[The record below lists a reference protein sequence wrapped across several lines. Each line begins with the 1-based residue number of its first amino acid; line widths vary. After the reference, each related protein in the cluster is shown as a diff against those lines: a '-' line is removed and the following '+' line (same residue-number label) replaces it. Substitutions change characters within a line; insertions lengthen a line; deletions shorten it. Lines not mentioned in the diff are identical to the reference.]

1 MTNSVQMQI
10 NILITVTVLLIY
22 FPVQP
27 SASDCLHI
35 KNIQCS
41 CETTSAM
48 CFGSQ
53 EDRLDVQQL
62 LSNLSNIYSSND
74 LLDFTLNVTNLAFLP
89 EYTFSDFKIKNLTL
103 GNELRD
109 IYNDLF
115 SGLEYSLLNLNLQ
128 YNDIEFVGNPLS
140 SLQNLKRLNLD
151 YNNLEEI
158 DTVIFFNLSKLEF
171 LSVSGNNISSLDSD
185 FLINL
190 PSLQTLILNCNN
202 FPSVS
207 DINIESATLTKLS
220 AQICSIGNSLER
232 DSFSRVSNL
241 KDIDLSSNNING
253 VESNAL
259 NELHSLEIM
268 NLSNNKV
275 EFLRNNAFSSLY
287 NLIELNLK
295 NNKLSLVEE
304 NAFRNLTKLKRLDI
318 SGNMLEAILQEYTL
332 DLHSLERIN
341 LQNNKIKI
349 VTARTFSRSANLQDL
364 QLGGNVLHCSCE
376 LSHFASFLIN
386 STLIRPDDINAIVC
400 FSPTGLKNTKL
411 IDVDFHPMNCEL
423 DDPIPEEDEDDEEYD
438 DTEIQSTM
446 LVFTMSV
453 TETASVTESSEKIT
467 ATTATTS
474 SEKIDSTTPLISSDK
489 IVDSTTPMTSSEK
502 IDSTTLAISSEKI
515 TDSTIPMNSSI
526 SVTSTEVFAIG
537 NYSSTKE
544 DTTLNI
550 EKSSTSA
557 VTHTE
562 TTSLISALITQNTFS
577 PLDSTTEFTTLISQS
592 STMNGNVTTEMIS
605 TTGFTTSKFKSAEV
619 SVDILD
625 YSILDNKFCI
635 RWKINGEILSR
646 PTCSVQ
652 INSRTGKHFKNIKCP
667 PSGNEIQECIVVDNV
682 YEFCINVYVS
692 GMRKNK
698 KCSKVQL
705 STTTT
710 ESISTILSTVSEPI
724 TQFMTETK
732 SNFNFTTISLSS
744 TESPFIPFKIMKFD
758 VTFNHSNTHA
768 TAKWLVNKYESN
780 LLCNLTL
787 ITVSMNYNHTEG
799 VFDCRNNSYTIQNI
813 KEHETLEICILNFYK
828 GYSTPLLCQ
837 SSTGLTYE
845 LKASKTKDTGYK
857 NSSLIAVICL
867 LIIVAIIVIAL
878 ILKNLLK
885 KRTES
890 DMYNVSA
897 EERNVLRRMS
907 SPFQKDPCVRYS
919 YTLKEQEEV

>member
-1 MTNSVQMQI
+1 
-10 NILITVTVLLIY
+10 
-22 FPVQP
+22 
-27 SASDCLHI
+27 
-35 KNIQCS
+35 
-41 CETTSAM
+41 M

-53 EDRLDVQQL
+53 EDRLDVQLL

-74 LLDFTLNVTNLAFLP
+74 LLDFTLNITNLAFLP
-89 EYTFSDFKIKNLTL
+89 ESSFSDFKIKNLTL
-103 GNELRD
+103 GIELKD
-109 IYNDLF
+109 IYDDLF
-115 SGLEYSLLNLNLQ
+115 SGLEHSLLSLNLQ

-171 LSVSGNNISSLDSD
+171 LSVSGNNMSSLDSD

-190 PSLQTLILNCNN
+190 PSLQTLILNYNN

-241 KDIDLSSNNING
+241 KDIDLSSNNIIG

-259 NELHSLEIM
+259 NELHSLEVM
-268 NLSNNKV
+268 NLSNNKI
-275 EFLRNNAFSSLY
+275 EYLRNNAFSSLY
-287 NLIELNLK
+287 NLIELDLK

-304 NAFRNLTKLKRLDI
+304 NAFLNLTKLKSLDI

-364 QLGGNVLHCSCE
+364 LLGGNVLHCSCE
-376 LSHFASFLIN
+376 LLHFSSFLIN
-386 STLIRPDDINAIVC
+386 NTLIRPDDINAIVC

-411 IDVDFHPMNCEL
+411 VDVDFHPMNCEL
-423 DDPIPEEDEDDEEYD
+423 DDPIPDEDEEYD
-438 DTEIQSTM
+438 DTETESTTSISIM
-446 LVFTMSV
+446 NV

-467 ATTATTS
+467 ITAAMTS
-474 SEKIDSTTPLISSDK
+474 SEKIDSTTPLISSER
-489 IVDSTTPMTSSEK
+489 IIDSTTSMTSPEK
-502 IDSTTLAISSEKI
+502 IDSTTLMISSKKI
-515 TDSTIPMNSSI
+515 TDSTVPVTSPI
-526 SVTSTEVFAIG
+526 SVTSTEVFTIG

-550 EKSSTSA
+550 EKSTTTA
-557 VTHTE
+557 VTHTK
-562 TTSLISALITQNTFS
+562 TTSFISALITQNTFS
-577 PLDSTTEFTTLISQS
+577 PLDSTTEFTTLISKS
-592 STMNGNVTTEMIS
+592 STMNDSATTEMIS
-605 TTGFTTSKFKSAEV
+605 TTEFTTNKFISPEV

-635 RWKINGEILSR
+635 RWKINGKILSK

-667 PSGNEIQECIVVDNV
+667 PSDNEIQECIAADNV
-682 YEFCINVYVS
+682 YEFCINIYVS

-705 STTTT
+705 STSTT
-710 ESISTILSTVSEPI
+710 ESTSTILSTVSESI
-724 TQFMTETK
+724 TQFITETK

-744 TESPFIPFKIMKFD
+744 TDSPFIPFKIMKFD
-758 VTFNHSNTHA
+758 VTFNHSNTYA
-768 TAKWLVNKYESN
+768 TAKWMVNKYESN
-780 LLCNLTL
+780 VLCNLTL
-787 ITVSMNYNHTEG
+787 ITISMNYNHTEG
-799 VFDCRNNSYTIQNI
+799 VFDCRNNSFTIQDI

-828 GYSTPLLCQ
+828 GYSAPLLCQ
-837 SSTGLTYE
+837 SSTSLTYE

-867 LIIVAIIVIAL
+867 LIIVAIILIAL